1 MVLDRNIQ
9 RRLEALSI
17 HKQEI
22 IWNLQRKAAGMLGL
36 ASVPYPE
43 LLSLGHGDIID
54 VNKQRIN

>member
-22 IWNLQRKAAGMLGL
+22 IWNLQRKAPGMPGL
-36 ASVPYPE
+36 AAVPYPG
-43 LLSLGHGDIID
+43 LFSSSHGDIID
-54 VNKQRIN
+54 VSKQRIN